1 MNVKIKIYAILDKYT
16 DGERVIEV
24 DGTTVGQCLARL
36 IQKYPTMK
44 EALFDRNDELLD
56 YINVYVNGKR
66 PYPKLLDKPVKDGD
80 NILLT
85 MPMGGG

>member
-1 MNVKIKIYAILDKYT
+1 MSVKIKIYAILDKYT

-66 PYPKLLDKPVKDGD
+66 PYPKLLDKLVKDGD